1 MKKMSKL
8 QAAMIAV
15 GTAALLAACSSGG
28 AKTQDTTAQP
38 AQTTEK
44 AETTAAGTEK
54 TDAGT
59 EKAEGEPVELRI
71 SWWGSDARH
80 EATLKVLDL
89 FMEKH
94 PNIKVTAEYQ
104 GFDGY
109 HDKLMTQI
117 SSGTEPDVFQLD
129 NNVYFASLAANDKL
143 GDLTPYIGNQLKLDD
158 YPESA
163 LTWAQYNGVQYG
175 VPSGLNGP
183 LFIWNKKLFDEAGV
197 AYPTNDWSWDDFE
210 KACQEIYDK
219 TGKYGM
225 KEPSYFLTMTMVRQ
239 KGQWFATENGE
250 LLDFTDALGSVYDQY
265 NQWRETGVFPP
276 LDMTVG
282 QESQQDNLFLSCDAA
297 CEVNHIATM
306 PQDHAA
312 MAEEVDLG
320 VSLVPGTK
328 QNGGAYMLAS
338 MPWTL
343 GKSSKHPEEVA
354 TLIDF
359 LINDKEA
366 AQILM
371 TVRGVPAPESVRE
384 TISPLLEGDALLVV
398 EGVNLLIENTQRI
411 DYEWLVPGSAVI
423 ENTIMDEQYATGY
436 GQKTPQEAAASAYKT
451 ISESVKNSK

>member
-1 MKKMSKL
+1 MKKMSRL
-8 QAAMIAV
+8 QTAVVAA
-15 GTAALLAACSSGG
+15 GAAFLLAACSSGG
-28 AKTQDTTAQP
+28 GGTAASNAPADSTGADTKGAETSGAES
-38 AQTTEK
+38 EK
-44 AETTAAGTEK
+44 AG
-54 TDAGT
+54 D
-59 EKAEGEPVELRI
+59 GEPVELRI

-80 EATLKVLDL
+80 EATLKALDL

-94 PNIKVTAEYQ
+94 PDIKVTAEYQ
-104 GFDGY
+104 GWDGY

-117 SSGTEPDVFQLD
+117 SSGTEPDVYQLD

-143 GDLTPYIGNQLKLDD
+143 GDLTPYIGKQLNLDD
-158 YPESA
+158 YPDSA
-163 LTWAQYNGVQYG
+163 LTWARYNGVQYG

-183 LFIWNKKLFDEAGV
+183 LFIWNKKIFDEAGV
-197 AYPTNDWSWDDFE
+197 AYPTNEWSWEDFE

-239 KGQWFATENGE
+239 AGQWFASEDGK
-250 LLDFTDALGSVYDQY
+250 LLDFTQALSGVYEQY
-265 NQWRETGVFPP
+265 NKWRETGVFPP
-276 LDMTVG
+276 LDLTVG

-312 MAEEVDLG
+312 MAEEVELG
-320 VSLVPGTK
+320 VSLVPGTA

-343 GKSSKHPEEVA
+343 GKASKHPEEAA

-359 LINDKEA
+359 LINDKDA
-366 AQILM
+366 AKILM
-371 TVRGVPAPESVRE
+371 TVRGVPAPESIRE
-384 TISPLLEGDALLVV
+384 IISPMLEGDALLVV
-398 EGVNLLIENTQRI
+398 DGVNLLVENTERI

-436 GQKTPQEAAASAYKT
+436 GQKTPLEAAANAFKI
-451 ISESVKNSK
+451 ISESVDNSK

>member
-1 MKKMSKL
+1 MRKRTSVTLVTAAMALLLAGCGGSGGGTQTTTQGNTQTEAAG
-8 QAAMIAV
+8 QAAD
-15 GTAALLAACSSGG
+15 SGS
-28 AKTQDTTAQP
+28 
-38 AQTTEK
+38 
-44 AETTAAGTEK
+44 GTEQ
-54 TDAGT
+54 
-59 EKAEGEPVELRI
+59 VELRI

-80 EATLKVLDL
+80 EATLEALDL
-89 FMEKH
+89 FMEKN
-94 PNIKVTAEYQ
+94 PNIKVVAEYQ

-117 SSGTEPDVFQLD
+117 SSGTEPDVYQLD

-158 YPESA
+158 YPEDA

-183 LFIWNKKLFDEAGV
+183 LFIWNKKIFDEAGV
-197 AYPTNDWSWDDFE
+197 EYPTDDWSWEDFE

-239 KGQWFATENGE
+239 QGQWFATEEGE
-250 LLDFTDALGSVYDQY
+250 LLDFSAALGNVYEQY
-265 NQWRETGVFPP
+265 NKWRETGIFPP

-312 MAEEVDLG
+312 MAEEVELG
-320 VSLVPGTK
+320 ISLVPGTK
-328 QNGGAYMLAS
+328 QSGGAYMLAS

-343 GKSSKHPEEVA
+343 GKSSSHPEEAVK
-354 TLIDF
+354 LIDF
-359 LINDKEA
+359 LINDPDA
-366 AQILM
+366 AKILM
-371 TVRGVPAPESVRE
+371 TVRGVPAPQSVRD
-384 TISPLLEGDALLVV
+384 TIAPMLEGDALLVM
-398 EGVNLLIENTQRI
+398 EGVDLLIENTERI

-436 GQKTPQEAAASAYKT
+436 GQKTSQEAGAAAYQT
-451 ISESVKNSK
+451 ILESVQNSQ